1 MAAKV
6 EIYTTSTCG
15 YCRAALAL
23 LRKLEVTFTQHDV
36 TGKPDVRAWL
46 VQQTGRTTVPQ
57 IFIGGRAI
65 GGFDDLAALHRGGAL
80 AKLIAAND
88 SA

>member
-6 EIYTTSTCG
+6 EIYTTRTCG

-23 LRKLEVTFTQHDV
+23 LSKLDVAFAQHDV

-65 GGFDDLAALHRGGAL
+65 GGFDDLNALHRRGAL
-80 AKLIAAND
+80 TAMLDGQA
-88 SA
+88 

>member
-23 LRKLEVTFTQHDV
+23 LRKLDVAFVQHDV
-36 TGKPDVRAWL
+36 TGKPDQRAWL
-46 VQQTGRTTVPQ
+46 VAQTGRTAVPQ

-65 GGFDDLAALHRGGAL
+65 GGFDDLNALHRRGAL
-80 AKLIAAND
+80 TALLNADA
-88 SA
+88 